1 MDRRRALAFL
11 GLALSAGCA
20 TPGATGP
27 RTPPTPGGES
37 PESGGNGDGDGELS
51 VSDQDFEE
59 ADDGH
64 LRVLATVRNP
74 TGTERTRTLVVA
86 VTVGGSTTE
95 RRREVT
101 VPADGE
107 REVAVEFEAVAYDDF
122 VGGGSLQSRLE

>member
-37 PESGGNGDGDGELS
+37 PGTGGDGELS
-51 VSDQDFEE
+51 ISDQDFEE

-74 TGTERTRTLVVA
+74 AGTERTRTLVVA
-86 VTVGGSTTE
+86 VTVGESTTE

-107 REVAVEFEAVAYDDF
+107 REVAVEFEDVAYDDF
-122 VGGGSLQSRLE
+122 VGDGSLQSRLE